1 MARIISVVNQKGGVG
16 KTTTTVNLGAALAEL
31 GQKVLLVDLDPQA
44 ALTASFDRP
53 NPLKGSVYDLLVDP
67 SKDPHDV
74 IYNARPGLDVLP
86 SHGDLAAA
94 DVELASVPGRE
105 YLLKEVLS
113 SVKGDYDFILLDCGP
128 NLGLITVNALVAANE
143 VLIPL
148 LPEYLPLRGMG
159 LLLETI
165 RKIKKKLNPNLR
177 ILGIL
182 GTMYDGRTIH
192 SREVL
197 AEVRSLFG
205 ERVFDVVV
213 KKSIRFAEAPVARQ
227 PILEY
232 APRHPGAQAYRELAE
247 VIIHGS

>member
-1 MARIISVVNQKGGVG
+1 MARVIAVANQKGGVG
-16 KTTTTVNLGAALAEL
+16 KTTTTVNLGSALAEL
-31 GQKVLLVDLDPQA
+31 GQRVLLVDLDPQA
-44 ALTASFDRP
+44 ALTDSFEKP
-53 NPLKGSVYDLLVDP
+53 NPLPGSIYDLLVDP
-67 SKDPHDV
+67 TRDPRRV
-74 IYNARPGLDVLP
+74 IYNVRPGLDVLP

-105 YLLKEVLS
+105 YLLKEVL
-113 SVKGDYDFILLDCGP
+113 VPLRRGYDFIMLDCGP
-128 NLGLITVNALVAANE
+128 NLGLITVNALVASDE

-159 LLLETI
+159 LLLETL
-165 RKIKKKLNPNLR
+165 RKIRGKLNPNLH

-213 KKSIRFAEAPVARQ
+213 KKSIRFAEAPVAKQ